1 MKTTN
6 KTLFEAVSKQS
17 KLPTKTAKP
26 TVATSM
32 PLQLGEYT
40 IGIDKLF
47 TNSTASAAKDNW
59 VVDRTNFIAYHRNKL
74 P

>member
-6 KTLFEAVSKQS
+6 KTLYKVVLNQT

-26 TVATSM
+26 TVITSL
-32 PLQLGEYT
+32 PLKLGEYT

-59 VVDRTNFIAYHRNKL
+59 LVDRTNFIAYHRNKL